1 MRLSSSANKTNSFIT
16 GSDLLATSKLLSAQK
31 GEETTKRT
39 PEKNESES
47 YVSVK
52 CSFASKD
59 NRHSSFITLTDNH
72 SQSSH
77 MDQSQQRCVSAL
89 SCTPAHIHT
98 HTLKST
104 AASLLSVY
112 KSFLQVGKGF
122 ESNTT
127 DCFVLRWVWMHIC
140 SPSQCNSLLLHRV
153 EQQESPLKCEVR
165 ESHNAGAGRFIMLCP
180 ISTSH

>member
-1 MRLSSSANKTNSFIT
+1 MRLSSSANKTNRFIT

-98 HTLKST
+98 YTHTLWK
-104 AASLLSVY
+104 ALLPAYWVCINHSSRLGRDLSQTQQIVLF
-112 KSFLQVGKGF
+112 SGGF
-122 ESNTT
+122 ECTSAA
-127 DCFVLRWVWMHIC
+127 H
-140 SPSQCNSLLLHRV
+140 
-153 EQQESPLKCEVR
+153 
-165 ESHNAGAGRFIMLCP
+165 HNAIHYS
-180 ISTSH
+180 STE